1 MNLSSLQLVL
11 IVMVSM
17 LLGMVVTFSFFYLSD
32 LKLVIGS
39 TVICLAL
46 LIVLALQLR
55 GAKAE

>member
-1 MNLSSLQLVL
+1 MNLSSLQLLLV
-11 IVMVSM
+11 VMVSM

-39 TVICLAL
+39 IVFCLAL